1 MASRLSQNMYEVG
14 RVEGVDFVAVK
25 CLEVSS
31 VGRFN
36 LSHALIFSRL
46 IAIE

>member
-1 MASRLSQNMYEVG
+1 MASPLSQNMYKAG
-14 RVEGVDFVAVK
+14 RVDGVDFVAVEDP
-25 CLEVSS
+25 EVSS

-36 LSHALIFSRL
+36 QSHALIFSRL